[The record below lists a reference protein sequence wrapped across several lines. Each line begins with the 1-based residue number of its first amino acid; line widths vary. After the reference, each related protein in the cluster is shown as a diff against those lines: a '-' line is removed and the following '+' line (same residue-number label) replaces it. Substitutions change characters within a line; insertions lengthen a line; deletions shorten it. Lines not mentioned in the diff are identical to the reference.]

1 MKAKKVQ
8 LKEENIQLYGK
19 IKFLQSDLSKRSAA
33 VPSASS
39 SGHDYHYGNNNN
51 LEKRKSYY
59 SEDSRYNDDQD
70 NNNNMNNS
78 HDIEAKYEQL
88 YEQRINPFAAVR
100 EVQEKEKHL
109 INN

>member
-8 LKEENIQLYGK
+8 LEEENIQLYGK

-33 VPSASS
+33 VPSSSSSS
-39 SGHDYHYGNNNN
+39 SGPDYHYNN

-59 SEDSRYNDDQD
+59 SEDSRYNDDHD
-70 NNNNMNNS
+70 NNNMNNS

-100 EVQEKEKHL
+100 EKQEKENLTIK
-109 INN
+109 